1 MCIGEKK
8 KPRKTNKN
16 LIMVQPIIKGLILI
30 TIRQASEHPNSV
42 AGYILPLVYLILV
55 DIDIKSE
62 YSGNLNVF
70 VE

>member
-1 MCIGEKK
+1 
-8 KPRKTNKN
+8 
-16 LIMVQPIIKGLILI
+16 MVQPIIKGLILI

>member
-1 MCIGEKK
+1 
-8 KPRKTNKN
+8 
-16 LIMVQPIIKGLILI
+16 MVQPILNGLLLI

-42 AGYILPLVYLILV
+42 AGFILPPEYLILV